1 MRPAYKSLFTFM
13 CAPHILAVVTARTT
27 NLLGA
32 LAMGVADAVDAV
44 ARDQA
49 REGGPAGA
57 ALCLVAHEPGLS
69 IEQLR
74 RALGLSHPGAV
85 RLIDRLAA
93 EGAVERRASRD
104 KRAVALHVTASG
116 ARRVRTILAARRRAL
131 AAALAPLSPRERSV
145 LDRLLAKMLRALPRS
160 DAHALA
166 ICRFCEGDA
175 CHPCPVGEALE
186 EKAGQTLAFTLR

>member
-1 MRPAYKSLFTFM
+1 M
-13 CAPHILAVVTARTT
+13 CAPHILVRVTARTT

-32 LAMGVADAVDAV
+32 LALGLADAVDAV

-57 ALCLVAHEPGLS
+57 ALCVVAHEPGLS

-93 EGAVERRASRD
+93 EGSVERRATRD
-104 KRAVALHVTASG
+104 KRAVALHLTASG
-116 ARRVRTILAARRRAL
+116 ARRVRTILGERRRAL
-131 AAALAPLSPRERSV
+131 AAALTPLSPRERGV

-175 CHPCPVGEALE
+175 CNPCPVGEALE
-186 EKAGQTLAFTLR
+186 EKARQTPGYTLR

>member
-1 MRPAYKSLFTFM
+1 
-13 CAPHILAVVTARTT
+13 VTARTV

-32 LAMGVADAVDAV
+32 LALGLADAVEAV

-57 ALCLVAHEPGLS
+57 ALCAVAHEPGLS

-104 KRAVALHVTASG
+104 KRTVALHLTQSG
-116 ARRVRTILAARRRAL
+116 GRRVRKLLAERHRAL
-131 AAALAPLSPRERSV
+131 AAALAPLSLRERGV
-145 LDRLLAKMLRALPRS
+145 LDRLLAKMLHALPTD

-175 CHPCPVGEALE
+175 CDPCPVGEGLA
-186 EKAGQTLAFTLR
+186 EKAGQTPAHTLR

>member
-1 MRPAYKSLFTFM
+1 M
-13 CAPHILAVVTARTT
+13 TAHTA

-32 LAMGVADAVDAV
+32 LALGLADAIHRI
-44 ARDQA
+44 ARDEA

-57 ALCLVAHEPGLS
+57 ALCAIAHEPGLS

-93 EGAVERRASRD
+93 ERMIERRAARD
-104 KRAVALHVTASG
+104 KRAVALHLTAAG
-116 ARRVRTILAARRRAL
+116 VRHVRQILAERRRAL
-131 AAALAPLSPRERSV
+131 AAAVAALSPRERRV
-145 LDRLLAKMLRALPRS
+145 LAPLLAKMLRALPQS
-160 DAHALA
+160 EAHALA

-175 CHPCPVGEALE
+175 CDPCPVGEGLA
-186 EKAGQTLAFTLR
+186 EKPGQSPSYTLR

>member
-1 MRPAYKSLFTFM
+1 M
-13 CAPHILAVVTARTT
+13 CAPHIVALVSARTT

-32 LAMGVADAVDAV
+32 LALGLADAVDAV

-57 ALCLVAHEPGLS
+57 ALCVVAHEPGLS

-93 EGAVERRASRD
+93 EGAVERRTTRD
-104 KRAVALHVTASG
+104 KRAVALHLTLAG
-116 ARRVRTILAARRRAL
+116 ARRVRKILGERRRAL
-131 AAALAPLSPRERSV
+131 AAALAPLSPRERGV
-145 LDRLLAKMLRALPRS
+145 LDRLLAKMLRALPQS
-160 DAHALA
+160 DVHALA

-175 CHPCPVGEALE
+175 CDPCPVGDALE
-186 EKAGQTLAFTLR
+186 EKAGQASAYTLR

>member
-1 MRPAYKSLFTFM
+1 
-13 CAPHILAVVTARTT
+13 VTGRTT

-32 LAMGVADAVDAV
+32 LALGLADAVQAV

-49 REGGPAGA
+49 HEGGRAGA
-57 ALCLVAHEPGLS
+57 ALCAIAHEPGLS

-74 RALGLSHPGAV
+74 GAVGLSHPGAV

-93 EGAVERRASRD
+93 EGAIERRAARD
-104 KRAVALHVTASG
+104 KRAVALHLTRAG
-116 ARRVRTILAARRRAL
+116 GRRVRKIVADRR
-131 AAALAPLSPRERSV
+131 AALARTLGVLSPSERRI

-175 CHPCPVGEALE
+175 CDPCPVGEALA
-186 EKAGQTLAFTLR
+186 EKAGQSPAYTLR

>member
-1 MRPAYKSLFTFM
+1 M
-13 CAPHILAVVTARTT
+13 TAHAA

-32 LAMGVADAVDAV
+32 LALGLSDAIHAI
-44 ARDQA
+44 ARKEA

-57 ALCLVAHEPGLS
+57 ALCAVAHAPGLS
-69 IEQLR
+69 IEILR

-93 EGAVERRASRD
+93 DAMIERRPARD
-104 KRAVALHVTASG
+104 RRAVALYLTARG
-116 ARRVRTILAARRRAL
+116 ARRVRKIMRDRRRAL
-131 AAALAPLSPRERSV
+131 ATALAALSPRERRT
-145 LDRLLAKMLRALPRS
+145 LTPLLEKMLRALPQS

-175 CHPCPVGEALE
+175 CDPCPVGVGIE
-186 EKAGQTLAFTLR
+186 EKAGQGRGYTLR